1 MDAVY
6 IEHQK
11 FESLCLAKK
20 DFLQMY
26 ELTVNDDNFG
36 LDVTTGLHFMEV
48 DIIESCK
55 NDPEIQFLLDREL
68 EVLKEDQA
76 SLRLIMASREIERE
90 SDPLSYAPGNIR
102 RIIANAIQHFR
113 INRREPSDLH
123 PKDIIAKVNSLI
135 EKLNVVQGKDS
146 LSVEAQANA
155 TLLYGILV
163 RSILASKRVLLEFR
177 LNEISLD
184 WILAEIKAKFFR
196 AKVNPGEMTGVLAAQ
211 SISEPVTQMTL
222 DVSRFFL
229 RCFKI
234 FSSIN
239 KYFIT

>member
-1 MDAVY
+1 
-6 IEHQK
+6 
-11 FESLCLAKK
+11 
-20 DFLQMY
+20 
-26 ELTVNDDNFG
+26 
-36 LDVTTGLHFMEV
+36 
-48 DIIESCK
+48 
-55 NDPEIQFLLDREL
+55 
-68 EVLKEDQA
+68 
-76 SLRLIMASREIERE
+76 
-90 SDPLSYAPGNIR
+90 
-102 RIIANAIQHFR
+102 
-113 INRREPSDLH
+113 
-123 PKDIIAKVNSLI
+123 
-135 EKLNVVQGKDS
+135 VVQGKDS

-222 DVSRFFL
+222 DVSRFFF